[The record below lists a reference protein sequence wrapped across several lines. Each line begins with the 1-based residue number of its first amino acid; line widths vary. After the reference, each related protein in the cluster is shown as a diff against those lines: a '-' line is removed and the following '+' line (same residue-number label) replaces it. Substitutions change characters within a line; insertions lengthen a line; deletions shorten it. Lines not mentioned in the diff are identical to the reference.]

1 MAGHTRTILAVRNI
15 SGAHAGATLI
25 GEVIGDAFFGENS
38 ESSLFCSVLEFAE
51 HEHYLL
57 PRGRDLREL
66 YTLQEHHATGLWRHI
81 SQIWICYDLC
91 CRDAPFMRTHII
103 SSEPPESTHINLR
116 ARRARPSRPRV
127 MLHYTIPFLEPPLRK
142 SLESGTL
149 GKRTT

>member
-15 SGAHAGATLI
+15 SGAYAGATLI

-66 YTLQEHHATGLWRHI
+66 YTFTGA
-81 SQIWICYDLC
+81 S
-91 CRDAPFMRTHII
+91 RDWTLEAYFA
-103 SSEPPESTHINLR
+103 NLD
-116 ARRARPSRPRV
+116 
-127 MLHYTIPFLEPPLRK
+127 ML
-142 SLESGTL
+142 
-149 GKRTT
+149 